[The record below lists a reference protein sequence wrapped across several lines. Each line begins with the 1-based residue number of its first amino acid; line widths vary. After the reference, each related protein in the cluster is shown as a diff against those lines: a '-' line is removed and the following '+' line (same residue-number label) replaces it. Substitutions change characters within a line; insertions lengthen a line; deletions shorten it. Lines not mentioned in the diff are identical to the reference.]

1 MVLDNEGNI
10 KWEVID
16 LLILKL
22 IIIIGKNCFVVV
34 LEGFLFFKCF
44 LFVGKMVWIIE
55 LEMYIFLFLFLIYYY
70 VFINKL
76 LFCFEKYMIGF
87 CDFVFFLKLKK
98 FKRKWFLSILFLFVK
113 EWVFVI

>member
-34 LEGFLFFKCF
+34 LEGLLFFKCF
-44 LFVGKMVWIIE
+44 LFVGKMV
-55 LEMYIFLFLFLIYYY
+55 
-70 VFINKL
+70 
-76 LFCFEKYMIGF
+76 
-87 CDFVFFLKLKK
+87 
-98 FKRKWFLSILFLFVK
+98 
-113 EWVFVI
+113 